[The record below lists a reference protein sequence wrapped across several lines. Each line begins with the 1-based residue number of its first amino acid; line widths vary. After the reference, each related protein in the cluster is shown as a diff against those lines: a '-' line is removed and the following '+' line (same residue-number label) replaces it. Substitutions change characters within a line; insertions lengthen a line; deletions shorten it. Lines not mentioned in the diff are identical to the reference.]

1 MLLVEQ
7 ASRSVGS
14 ADAMTNAEPPRPD
27 NTRRGDDPNGI
38 AGRTP
43 SSGPASAD
51 AGNTTHAYR
60 ELTAV
65 ERILGNRPTR
75 F

>member
-14 ADAMTNAEPPRPD
+14 ADAMTNSEQPRPD
-27 NTRRGDDPNGI
+27 NNRRGDDPNGI
-38 AGRTP
+38 MGRTP

-51 AGNTTHAYR
+51 TGNTTHAY
-60 ELTAV
+60 LAMTTV